1 MPFPRPL
8 PPKETI
14 SPPAPPRG
22 MGPGKRTKLLL
33 WRLPRKEFQII
44 AMKKFNTRQLALDA
58 MLAAMCAVL
67 ANLALDFTQ
76 VKITFESVPVLIAAL
91 LFGPLDGMA
100 VGFVGTTIYQLLRH
114 GVTVTTPLWIL
125 PYVLCGLIV
134 GVCAKRKK
142 FSLSQA
148 QMIGIVAAAEL
159 VVTGVN
165 TGALYIDSN
174 LFGYYFPG
182 FITGALALRLVIC
195 VAKAVAYAMLLPLL
209 LPQLRKITRGRGGA
223 AA

>member
-1 MPFPRPL
+1 
-8 PPKETI
+8 
-14 SPPAPPRG
+14 
-22 MGPGKRTKLLL
+22 
-33 WRLPRKEFQII
+33 
-44 AMKKFNTRQLALDA
+44 MKKITTRQLAMDA

-91 LFGPLDGMA
+91 LFGPLDGRA
-100 VGFVGTTIYQLLRH
+100 VGFTGTTIYQLLRH

-134 GVCAKRKK
+134 GAYAKRKK
-142 FSLSQA
+142 FALSQA
-148 QMIGIVAAAEL
+148 RMIGIVVLAEL

-182 FITGALALRLVIC
+182 FITGALALRLGIC
-195 VAKAVAYAMLLPLL
+195 VVKALAYAMVLPVLLARLRG
-209 LPQLRKITRGRGGA
+209 LPHEGRDTA
-223 AA
+223 